1 MKKYGDLI
9 CGIICAIV
17 AAAVFVMSVQIGL
30 KESASIGADFL
41 PKIVSVILF
50 TFSVILAVRGWK
62 TARAGDEPQQE
73 YPSNTRGVLIMLTA
87 LVVYAYTF
95 KTVGFILTTI
105 PKNCLLAFIL
115 RKNSMDTWSSLKS
128 SKRKVSPSRKPSSA
142 LSRGWICCHWIARF
156 SARIWL
162 LKA

>member
-41 PKIVSVILF
+41 PKIVSVILL

-105 PKNCLLAFIL
+105 PFMFLSIVLMSKKEETNYLKFAIITVVTVFAIYFLFTRLFGIRLPRGILTFI
-115 RKNSMDTWSSLKS
+115 
-128 SKRKVSPSRKPSSA
+128 
-142 LSRGWICCHWIARF
+142 
-156 SARIWL
+156 
-162 LKA
+162 

>member
-105 PKNCLLAFIL
+105 PFMFLSIVLMSKKEETNYLKFAIITVVTVFAIYFLFTRLFSIRLPRGILTFI
-115 RKNSMDTWSSLKS
+115 
-128 SKRKVSPSRKPSSA
+128 
-142 LSRGWICCHWIARF
+142 
-156 SARIWL
+156 
-162 LKA
+162 

>member
-9 CGIICAIV
+9 CGSICAVI

-50 TFSVILAVRGWK
+50 VFSVILAVRGWRF
-62 TARAGDEPQQE
+62 ARSGEMAPEE

-87 LVVYAYTF
+87 LVVYAYVF
-95 KTVGFILTTI
+95 KPLGFVLSTVPFLFLSIVLMSKKEETNYLKFSVITVVAVLAIYLIFTRVFSIRLPRGILT
-105 PKNCLLAFIL
+105 F
-115 RKNSMDTWSSLKS
+115 
-128 SKRKVSPSRKPSSA
+128 
-142 LSRGWICCHWIARF
+142 F
-156 SARIWL
+156 
-162 LKA
+162 

>member
-62 TARAGDEPQQE
+62 TARAGDVPQQE

-105 PKNCLLAFIL
+105 PFMFLSIVLMSKKEETNYLKFAIITVVTVFAIYFLFTRLFSIRLPRGILTFI
-115 RKNSMDTWSSLKS
+115 
-128 SKRKVSPSRKPSSA
+128 
-142 LSRGWICCHWIARF
+142 
-156 SARIWL
+156 
-162 LKA
+162 